1 MPPLQVGQ
9 EVRVAPLQRH
19 QSWKTGTCVE
29 KLSDRSYLVK
39 TSERTVRRNRHFLRT
54 QEQPVSK
61 PKVDPLTY
69 SLTRD
74 NLISTRPIQ
83 QCLQRPQRVTTVRD
97 RFQKL
102 SLRPRLRPA
111 VKMFLHSKQSRGQE
125 QELLRSQLN
134 FRTLCIKQT
143 EIVQSIE
150 LHCCRT

>member
-1 MPPLQVGQ
+1 MPPLEVGQ

-74 NLISTRPIQ
+74 NLISTRTISAMPPTPTKTDHCERPVSETLPEATTPASSNVPAQ
-83 QCLQRPQRVTTVRD
+83 QAEQRTRTRIVKKPAK
-97 RFQKL
+97 FQDF
-102 SLRPRLRPA
+102 
-111 VKMFLHSKQSRGQE
+111 VY
-125 QELLRSQLN
+125 
-134 FRTLCIKQT
+134 
-143 EIVQSIE
+143 
-150 LHCCRT
+150 